1 MAVKIIDK
9 TQLNSS
15 SLQKVG
21 LTDANTHTHKPNQT
35 SDFLILHLEV
45 VLHVLSFSF
54 CAFLSFFFSPLPS
67 LHPSLPFPCRSFFP
81 SFFEVVYFSV
91 RVLITGNRLQLLPL
105 IMAGWSLS
113 TYTHTLPMYG
123 YTRNLRTHFTQ
134 KAFILLQ
141 TYGTELLIQTHERAS
156 WSSSDQVVDQHTW
169 YQSWCVYG
177 RGFGESVTVIY
188 KNLLIVCRCYSQLLS
203 IKEARFSTALL

>member
-1 MAVKIIDK
+1 M
-9 TQLNSS
+9 
-15 SLQKVG
+15 
-21 LTDANTHTHKPNQT
+21 LTHIHINQT
-35 SDFLILHLEV
+35 KPQTFLYFTWK
-45 VLHVLSFSF
+45 SFSM
-54 CAFLSFFFSPLPS
+54 CSLSLSVPSYLFF
-67 LHPSLPFPCRSFFP
+67 SLPFPRCIPPFPSLVVLSP

-123 YTRNLRTHFTQ
+123 HTRNLRTHFTQ

>member
-54 CAFLSFFFSPLPS
+54 CAFLSFF
-67 LHPSLPFPCRSFFP
+67 SLPFPRCIPPFPSLVVLSP

-156 WSSSDQVVDQHTW
+156 WSSSDQVV
-169 YQSWCVYG
+169 
-177 RGFGESVTVIY
+177 
-188 KNLLIVCRCYSQLLS
+188 
-203 IKEARFSTALL
+203 IK